1 MIYCTYSLYLSAY
14 LSCMCGFVVVV
25 VVVRSEYI
33 IELVRDEIGLINTV
47 VALKIWQQF
56 LYSRQRLQGVRI
68 WERRKRKMMKE
79 LEKLKE
85 KLAKEKRKAEKYKKR
100 YRGWREKHH
109 QCLLMQNSKCQNVR
123 SPIKRALF
131 HTTLVENIRRKY
143 RNTKTER
150 ERQLIARVTSG
161 NIFKKYK
168 LQKYT
173 QTAFGY
179 SKKRSTTFSVEL
191 SATVK
196 RKESCAAMEISGKWG
211 PFFSVTM
218 LAIWHQAAN

>member
-1 MIYCTYSLYLSAY
+1 M
-14 LSCMCGFVVVV
+14 
-25 VVVRSEYI
+25 
-33 IELVRDEIGLINTV
+33 
-47 VALKIWQQF
+47 
-56 LYSRQRLQGVRI
+56 
-68 WERRKRKMMKE
+68 
-79 LEKLKE
+79 
-85 KLAKEKRKAEKYKKR
+85 KEKRRAEKYKKR
-100 YRGWREKHH
+100 YQRMKREAPSVFSHSKLRELVRG
-109 QCLLMQNSKCQNVR
+109 QNVR
-123 SPIKRALF
+123 SPIKRAPLF

-150 ERQLIARVTSG
+150 ERQVIARVTSG

-196 RKESCAAMEISGKWG
+196 RKESCAAMEISGK
-211 PFFSVTM
+211 
-218 LAIWHQAAN
+218 